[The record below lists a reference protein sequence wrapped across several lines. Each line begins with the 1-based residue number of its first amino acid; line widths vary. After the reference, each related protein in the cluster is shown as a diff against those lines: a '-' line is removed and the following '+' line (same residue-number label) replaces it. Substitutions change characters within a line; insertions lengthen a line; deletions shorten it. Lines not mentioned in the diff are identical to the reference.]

1 MMNEYCHISL
11 KPLTGKE
18 THPGY
23 RDAEYK
29 RLFGS
34 LKMKPVLPFT
44 RAEFFQAGG
53 RYTKGMSI
61 SGVQEKLPLGVRAG
75 ELVPVDE
82 GGLYILKPSPEA
94 YPHAAENEHAGMEL
108 SRLVGIETALCG
120 LIPFK
125 GGEFAYVCRRFDR
138 DAKGNKAP
146 QEDLLQAAG
155 LPSEDKYRLSYE
167 AAGHIISKATNGKPA
182 PVLEMIKRVMLA
194 YVMGNDDLHLKNLSL
209 RRATPKAFYSYYD
222 LLTPNY
228 DVLFCGGFEHSA
240 QDSFL
245 ALDLLAND
253 DFTESYERLGFYTLK
268 DFLELG
274 RRLKIPER
282 AINNFASKL
291 VSLEDKAVTLIQNS
305 FMPKAM
311 RERAEVVVR
320 ERLNVMSPG

>member
-1 MMNEYCHISL
+1 MNEYCHISL

-23 RDAEYK
+23 RNTDYK

-34 LKMKPVLPFT
+34 LKVKPVLPFT
-44 RAEFFQAGG
+44 RAEFFQTGG
-53 RYTKGMSI
+53 RYIKGMSI
-61 SGVQEKLPLGVRAG
+61 SGVQEKLPLGVRTG

-94 YPHAAENEHAGMEL
+94 YPHAAENEHAGMAL
-108 SRLVGIETALCG
+108 SRLVGIETAQCG

-125 GGEFAYVCRRFDR
+125 DGELAYVCRRFDR

-167 AAGHIISKATNGKPA
+167 EAGHIISKATNGKPA
-182 PVLEMIKRVMLA
+182 PVLDMIKRVMLA

-209 RRATPKAFYSYYD
+209 RRATADALYSYYD

-228 DVLFCGGFEHSA
+228 DVLFCDGFERPV

-253 DFTESYERLGFYTLK
+253 DFTESYERLGFYTLE

-274 RRLKIPER
+274 RRLNIPER
-282 AINNFASKL
+282 AIKNFASKL
-291 VSLEDKAVTLIQNS
+291 VSLEDDAAALIQNS
-305 FMPKAM
+305 YMPEPM
-311 RERAEVVVR
+311 RERAEAVLR

>member
-1 MMNEYCHISL
+1 MSEYCHISL

-23 RDAEYK
+23 RDADYK

-34 LKMKPVLPFT
+34 LKVKPVLPFT

-53 RYTKGMSI
+53 WYTKGMSI

-82 GGLYILKPSPEA
+82 GGLYILKPSPES
-94 YPHAAENEHAGMEL
+94 YPHAAENEHAGMAL

-125 GGEFAYVCRRFDR
+125 GGELAYVCRRFDR

-167 AAGHIISKATNGKPA
+167 EAGHIISKATNSKPA
-182 PVLEMIKRVMLA
+182 PVLDMIKRVMLA

-209 RRATPKAFYSYYD
+209 RRATPEAFYSHYD

-228 DVLFCGGFEHSA
+228 DVLFCDGFERPA
-240 QDSFL
+240 QDGFL

-253 DFTESYERLGFYTLK
+253 DFTESFERLGFYSLE

-282 AINNFASKL
+282 AIENFASKL
-291 VSLEDKAVTLIQNS
+291 VSLEDKAAALIQNS
-305 FMPKAM
+305 FMPEPM
-311 RERAEVVVR
+311 RERAEVVLR
-320 ERLNVMSPG
+320 ERLNVMSPA